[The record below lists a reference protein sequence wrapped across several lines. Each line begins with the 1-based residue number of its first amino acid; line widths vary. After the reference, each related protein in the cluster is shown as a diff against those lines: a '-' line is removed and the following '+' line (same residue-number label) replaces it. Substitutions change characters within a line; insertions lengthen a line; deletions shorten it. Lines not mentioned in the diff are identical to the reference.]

1 MRKLLQL
8 KLKILS
14 KLILA
19 KYRPEVIGITGSV
32 GKTSAKEA
40 IFSVLSGDFKARKN
54 IKNYNNEIGV
64 PLTIIGVETGGKSLL
79 RWLYIFSK
87 AFWLL
92 IWKDKNYP
100 TVLVLEMG
108 ADKPGDIDYLLSIVK
123 CRVGILTAVSES
135 HLEYF
140 GTLERIAQEKRL
152 IISRLA
158 KEGFAII
165 NIDNDLAWQQKAHT
179 KSNVMSFGIK
189 HKASAQA
196 ENIVIMER
204 DGELGLNFKL
214 SYQGTTIPI
223 FLPGIISYQHIYAV
237 LAAVCVGIVYNI
249 NLVDIG
255 HKLQQ
260 YHGVPGRTRYIPGI
274 KGSKIIDDT
283 YNSSP
288 LATKAAL
295 DLMPLI
301 PNTEA
306 GDYYAVL
313 GDMLELG
320 RISEEAHLNIGKKVN
335 DLKIDYLL
343 AFGEKARDIARG
355 AIKAGMDKD
364 HVYTFSDHHQ
374 AGLFLQD
381 RVKKNDIIL
390 VKGSQGVRMEK
401 IVKEIMAEP
410 NTADDLLVRQ
420 TKDWED
426 K

>member
-1 MRKLLQL
+1 M
-8 KLKILS
+8 
-14 KLILA
+14 ILA
-19 KYRPEVIGITGSV
+19 KYQPEIIGITGSV
-32 GKTSAKEA
+32 GKTSTKEA
-40 IFSVLSGDFKARKN
+40 VYSVLVGDFKVRKN

-79 RWLYIFSK
+79 KWLSIFCQ

-92 IWKDKNYP
+92 IKKDKNYP
-100 TVLVLEMG
+100 NIIVLEMG
-108 ADKPGDIDYLLSIVK
+108 ADKPGDIAYLLSIVK
-123 CRVGILTAVSES
+123 CRIGILTAVSES

-140 GTLERIAQEKRL
+140 GSLEKIAEEKRL
-152 IISRLA
+152 IISLLEKDGYA
-158 KEGFAII
+158 VI
-165 NIDNDLAWQQKAHT
+165 NIDNELAWQQKANT
-179 KSNVMSFGIK
+179 KAMVMSYGIK
-189 HKASAQA
+189 HQASARA
-196 ENIVIMER
+196 ENIIIMER

-214 SYQGTTIPI
+214 TYQGTTIPI
-223 FLPGIISYQHIYAV
+223 FLPSIISHQHLYAV
-237 LAAVCVGIVYNI
+237 LSAVCIGIIYQI

-260 YHGVPGRTRYIPGI
+260 YQGVPGRTRYLPGI

-288 LATKAAL
+288 LAAKAAL
-295 DLMPLI
+295 DLLSLI

-306 GDYYAVL
+306 GKYYVVF

-320 RISEEAHLNIGKKVN
+320 AISEEAHQDIGKKIKE
-335 DLKIDYLL
+335 LKIDYLL

-355 AIKAGMDKD
+355 AIEAGMDKD

-410 NTADDLLVRQ
+410 NNAPDLLVRQ
-420 TKDWED
+420 TGDWQG